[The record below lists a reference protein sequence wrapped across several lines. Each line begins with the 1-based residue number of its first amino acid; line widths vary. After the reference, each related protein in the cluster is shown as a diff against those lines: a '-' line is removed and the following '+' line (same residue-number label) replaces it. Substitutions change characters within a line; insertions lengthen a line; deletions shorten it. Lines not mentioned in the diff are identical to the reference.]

1 VVDDGDIL
9 VIGSQ
14 SILASIDER
23 YLPDEATRSVEADVA
38 FFDDPHE
45 RKSDAVDAALGE
57 GSQFHESFGY
67 YAQGVSLSTAVLPQG
82 WRDRLVN
89 VGWADALPS
98 RARCLDAHD
107 LVVAKLVAGR
117 QKDVEFATA
126 LIEVELIDVRTLTA
140 RVELLSGPHIVKDRV
155 RALIQACARAAG
167 YG

>member
-1 VVDDGDIL
+1 VKREHLAHVLRAAARVVDDGDIL

-57 GSQFHESFGY
+57 GSQFHELFGY

-82 WRDRLVN
+82 WRN
-89 VGWADALPS
+89 SSPDARRMSSS
-98 RARCLDAHD
+98 RR
-107 LVVAKLVAGR
+107 R
-117 QKDVEFATA
+117 
-126 LIEVELIDVRTLTA
+126 
-140 RVELLSGPHIVKDRV
+140 
-155 RALIQACARAAG
+155 
-167 YG
+167 